1 MNILILAGVAVFFGL
16 VGRYVAASKGRSE
29 GEGFFF
35 GFFLS
40 VVGIII
46 VALLPNKEKKP
57 EVKLSKEEAER
68 IRKNTALRVEKNKKQ
83 DRIFLIVLAVLVIL
97 FIISRLTGD
106 V

>member
-1 MNILILAGVAVFFGL
+1 M
-16 VGRYVAASKGRSE
+16 
-29 GEGFFF
+29 
-35 GFFLS
+35 
-40 VVGIII
+40 
-46 VALLPNKEKKP
+46 
-57 EVKLSKEEAER
+57 KLSKEEVER